1 MRGMKKIQLKAR
13 AKINLSLDVLGKR
26 PDGYHDVQMIMQ
38 QIDLFDL
45 VTLEEVI
52 GSDITIVSQCP
63 FIPQDSNNIA
73 YKAAALIKD
82 RFNIKKGL
90 HITID
95 KNIPVAA
102 GLAGGSTNAA
112 AVLLG
117 LNELWRL
124 ELTLDELMVL
134 GAKLGADVPFCIM
147 GGAAY
152 AEGVGEILTPIDG
165 LKNVWLVVAKPAIS
179 ISTAEVYK
187 QLDLSKISER
197 PNTELL
203 LSAIN
208 SGDINLLSKN
218 MYNLLETV
226 SEIRFPVIKEIKNKM
241 LEYNAIGS
249 MMSGS
254 GPTVFGI
261 FKGYERAKSA
271 YENLSIL
278 YKQTYLVQ
286 SYSRR
291 NNNE

>member
-1 MRGMKKIQLKAR
+1 MANIQIKAR
-13 AKINLSLDVLGKR
+13 AKINLSLDVIGKR
-26 PDGYHDVQMIMQ
+26 PDGYHDVEMIMQ

-45 VTLEEVI
+45 VNVKEVS
-52 GSDITIVSQCP
+52 GKDITIISECP
-63 FIPQDSNNIA
+63 FIPKDSNNIA

-82 RFNIKKGL
+82 TFNISTGL
-90 HITID
+90 SIKIE

-112 AVLLG
+112 AVLIG
-117 LNELWRL
+117 LNKLWNL
-124 ELTLDELMVL
+124 KLSTEELMTL
-134 GAKLGADVPFCIM
+134 GAKLGADVPFCIL

-152 AEGVGEILTPIDG
+152 AEGIGEVLTPIGG
-165 LKNVWLVVAKPAIS
+165 LKNVWLVVAKPSIS
-179 ISTAEVYK
+179 VSTAEVYK
-187 QLDLSKISER
+187 QLDLTKIPER
-197 PNTELL
+197 SDTKLL
-203 LSAIN
+203 LTAVDN
-208 SGDINLLSKN
+208 GDINLLAKN
-218 MYNLLETV
+218 MFNVLESV
-226 SEIRFPVIKEIKNKM
+226 SEVRFPVIREIKNKM

-261 FKGYERAKSA
+261 FKNYERAKSA

>member
-1 MRGMKKIQLKAR
+1 MKKIQLKAR

>member
-1 MRGMKKIQLKAR
+1 MEGIEIKAR
-13 AKINLSLDVLGKR
+13 AKINLSLDVIGKR
-26 PDGYHDVQMIMQ
+26 LDGYHEVQMIMQ

-45 VTLEEVI
+45 VTIEEMPTEEI
-52 GSDITIVSQCP
+52 NIASDCP
-63 FIPQDSNNIA
+63 FIPGDYNNIA
-73 YKAAALIKD
+73 YKAAALIKET
-82 RFNIKKGL
+82 FGINKGL
-90 HITID
+90 NINIQ
-95 KNIPVAA
+95 KKIPVAA
-102 GLAGGSTNAA
+102 GLAGGSSNAA
-112 AVLLG
+112 AVLIG
-117 LNELWRL
+117 LNKLWQL
-124 ELTLDELMVL
+124 NMTSQQLMAL
-134 GAKLGADVPFCIM
+134 GARLGADVPFCLL

-152 AEGVGEILTPIDG
+152 AEGIGEVLTPLEG

-187 QLDLSKISER
+187 QLDLTRLPER
-197 PNTELL
+197 RDTQLL
-203 LSAIN
+203 LKAVED
-208 SGDINLLSKN
+208 GDINILAKSMFN
-218 MYNLLETV
+218 ALETV
-226 SEIRFPVIKEIKNKM
+226 SEAKYPVIREIKNKM

-261 FKGYERAKSA
+261 FKNYERAKSA

>member
-1 MRGMKKIQLKAR
+1 MKKIQIKSR
-13 AKINLSLDVLGKR
+13 AKINLSLDVIGKR
-26 PDGYHDVQMIMQ
+26 PDGYHDVEMIMQ
-38 QIDLFDL
+38 QIDLFDI
-45 VTLEEVI
+45 VTIEETEGNEI
-52 GSDITIVSQCP
+52 IITSRCP

-73 YKAAALIKD
+73 YKAAALIKEC
-82 RFNIKKGL
+82 FNITEGI
-90 HITID
+90 HINID

-117 LNELWRL
+117 LNDMWQLN
-124 ELTLDELMVL
+124 LTLEELMEL
-134 GAKLGADVPFCIM
+134 GAKIGADVPFCIL

-152 AEGVGEILTPIDG
+152 AEGIGEKLTPIEG
-165 LKNVWLVVAKPAIS
+165 LKNVWLVVAKPSIS

-187 QLDLSKISER
+187 QLDMTKLTDR
-197 PNTELL
+197 PNSELL
-203 LSAIN
+203 LEAVA
-208 SGDINLLSKN
+208 SGDLNVLAKN
-218 MYNLLETV
+218 MCNVLETV
-226 SEIRFPVIKEIKNKM
+226 SEIRFPVIKEIKNKF

-254 GPTVFGI
+254 GPTVFGL
-261 FKGYERAKSA
+261 FKNYERAKSA

-286 SYSRR
+286 TYSRR

>member
-1 MRGMKKIQLKAR
+1 MAKIQIKAR
-13 AKINLSLDVLGKR
+13 AKINLSLDVIGKR
-26 PDGYHDVQMIMQ
+26 PDGYHDVEMIMQ

-45 VTLEEVI
+45 VNIEEVS
-52 GSDITIVSQCP
+52 GTDITIVSECP
-63 FIPQDSNNIA
+63 FIPKDSNNIA
-73 YKAAALIKD
+73 HKAATLIKD
-82 RFNIKKGL
+82 SFNINSGL
-90 HITID
+90 SIKIE

-112 AVLLG
+112 AVLIG
-117 LNELWRL
+117 LNKLWNL
-124 ELTLDELMVL
+124 NLTIDELMAM
-134 GAKLGADVPFCIM
+134 GAKLGADVPFCIL

-152 AEGVGEILTPIDG
+152 AEGIGEILTPIEG
-165 LKNVWLVVAKPAIS
+165 LKNVWLVVAKPSIS
-179 ISTAEVYK
+179 VSTAEVYK
-187 QLDLSKISER
+187 QLDLTKISDR
-197 PNTELL
+197 TDTKLL
-203 LSAIN
+203 LTAIDN
-208 SGDINLLSKN
+208 GDLNLLAKN
-218 MYNLLETV
+218 MFNVLESV
-226 SEIRFPVIKEIKNKM
+226 SEVKFPVIKEIKNKM